1 MSKQRRL
8 KTCFGRRAIR
18 VLLIV
23 LGAFLALAGANC
35 ERRSVAD
42 SAITA
47 IVKSKLAVDNET
59 SSANISVDTKGGV
72 VTLTG
77 VVMTQ
82 ANKEQA
88 ERIARNTEGVTRVI
102 NNITVETD
110 GEHAGAGA
118 GVFAIR
124 FDRDVINDAR
134 NAFGVPGY
142 PLGLLFIGLSHDDA
156 GQRDH
161 AAFRIHADVGRAG
174 LIVHRQFAFHY
185 GGDGG
190 VGDAPPF
197 AIRARQREECPQYNQ
212 QNPYGPPS
220 EAGFQPS
227 LFTHGDLL
235 KAGSNLKSDSAKGV
249 LRALRAF

>member
-1 MSKQRRL
+1 MNKQRRL

-35 ERRSVAD
+35 ERRGVAD

-59 SSANISVDTKGGV
+59 SSANINVDTKGGV

-77 VVMTQ
+77 VVTTQ

-110 GEHAGAGA
+110 AAGAGMSA
-118 GVFAIR
+118 SDLAILSKIKTR
-124 FDRDVINDAR
+124 YVAEDVIGAKVEVRDGVVTLTGNVENAQIRVRAENIAR
-134 NAFGVPGY
+134 ATSGV
-142 PLGLLFIGLSHDDA
+142 
-156 GQRDH
+156 
-161 AAFRIHADVGRAG
+161 
-174 LIVHRQFAFHY
+174 
-185 GGDGG
+185 
-190 VGDAPPF
+190 
-197 AIRARQREECPQYNQ
+197 
-212 QNPYGPPS
+212 
-220 EAGFQPS
+220 
-227 LFTHGDLL
+227 
-235 KAGSNLKSDSAKGV
+235 KSVNNMIEVSQ
-249 LRALRAF
+249 

>member
-110 GEHAGAGA
+110 GEHDAAGAKVEVRD
-118 GVFAIR
+118 GVVTLTGNVENAQTRVRAENI
-124 FDRDVINDAR
+124 AR
-134 NAFGVPGY
+134 ATSGV
-142 PLGLLFIGLSHDDA
+142 
-156 GQRDH
+156 
-161 AAFRIHADVGRAG
+161 
-174 LIVHRQFAFHY
+174 
-185 GGDGG
+185 
-190 VGDAPPF
+190 
-197 AIRARQREECPQYNQ
+197 
-212 QNPYGPPS
+212 
-220 EAGFQPS
+220 
-227 LFTHGDLL
+227 
-235 KAGSNLKSDSAKGV
+235 KSVNNMIEVSQ
-249 LRALRAF
+249 